1 MSVKVATGEL
11 LLDALIEDERIKAAV
26 LVDARGYVVERR
38 GDARSLKGKDHRS
51 EPTESSNSAGE
62 HLYLVAAGEQFLV
75 VVFEETTSFERLKS
89 FVDGQLGEFGMAL
102 QLDE

>member
-1 MSVKVATGEL
+1 M
-11 LLDALIEDERIKAAV
+11 LDALIEDERIKAAV

-38 GDARSLKGKDHRS
+38 GDARSLKGKDNGTA
-51 EPTESSNSAGE
+51 PTNGAGE

-89 FVDGQLGEFGMAL
+89 FVDGQLGEFGMAP